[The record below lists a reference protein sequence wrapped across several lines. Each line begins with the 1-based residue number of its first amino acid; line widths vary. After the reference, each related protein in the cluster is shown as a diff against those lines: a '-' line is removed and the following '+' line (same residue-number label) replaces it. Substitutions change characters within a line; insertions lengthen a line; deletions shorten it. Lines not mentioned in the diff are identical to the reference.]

1 MNCATTHLGTKKK
14 LEIHKEGKHGG
25 GRINTEAGFMM
36 VFNPVPKDFETVPQE
51 EVLVKNTT
59 KGKKQQERKTRV
71 ETLSKPVKV
80 KKLKTKANLESWK
93 NKYATIKKVHDLQE
107 EHGGSCD
114 FLLLVKNNVQSKN
127 TPNAHTAEKYMVFS
141 KGPVREQFL
150 SGGVKF
156 DKKKCVT

>member
-1 MNCATTHLGTKKK
+1 
-14 LEIHKEGKHGG
+14 
-25 GRINTEAGFMM
+25 M
-36 VFNPVPKDFETVPQE
+36 VFNPVPDDSPTVPQE
-51 EVLVKNTT
+51 EVLVENTIEN
-59 KGKKQQERKTRV
+59 KKQHERKTRV

-80 KKLKTKANLESWK
+80 KKLKTKANLESWR
-93 NKYATIKKVHDLQE
+93 NKYATIKKKVHDLQE

-127 TPNAHTAEKYMVFS
+127 APNAHTAEKYMVFS

-156 DKKKCVT
+156 DKNCVT